1 MLFLFN
7 FFSFPTPNESLKTIP
22 RGITQIFRRCFSK
35 CFHFSTGINEI
46 NRERRWSTFFFFH
59 YCCSVHLCWPQIV
72 NNNNKKKNEK
82 KKKMHPNDIFLM
94 PKWINKSTFKKK
106 VKRPSKNREGEKMN
120 IKDSSKRYIFM
131 AAVCIHHSIPDI
143 KQLCYLI

>member
-1 MLFLFN
+1 M
-7 FFSFPTPNESLKTIP
+7 
-22 RGITQIFRRCFSK
+22 
-35 CFHFSTGINEI
+35 
-46 NRERRWSTFFFFH
+46 ERKN
-59 YCCSVHLCWPQIV
+59 VHL
-72 NNNNKKKNEK
+72 
-82 KKKMHPNDIFLM
+82 NDNFLM

-106 VKRPSKNREGEKMN
+106 VKKQSKKRGEKMN